1 MMGSGSNASIIAVA
15 CIIIFIRS
23 TFVQCFSKKAL
34 VAKNLG
40 LRMSNDG
47 YGPLFSL
54 LYQGPVP
61 FFVRLSQPDIYE
73 AAVTKFMAE
82 EVCDRRTAQI
92 NIDIFYKVQ

>member
-73 AAVTKFMAE
+73 AAVTK
-82 EVCDRRTAQI
+82 
-92 NIDIFYKVQ
+92 